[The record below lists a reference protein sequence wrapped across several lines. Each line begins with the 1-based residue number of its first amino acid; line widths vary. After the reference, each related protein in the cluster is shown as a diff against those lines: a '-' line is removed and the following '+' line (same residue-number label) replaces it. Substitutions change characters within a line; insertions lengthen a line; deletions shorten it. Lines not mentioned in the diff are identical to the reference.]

1 MNQKLWG
8 VALAS
13 FALGVFGAILIGPV
27 ISDVQGFVAASG
39 DGEGGPEVLGNTQL
53 KAQVARLQQEL
64 AQARDE
70 ISKRQL
76 LRSEPGRSRPARSP
90 QLEKQLVDCLA
101 WLKLQDADRFG
112 ELTLDE
118 LAGLQKLDLSGL
130 ALTAEDLRKLVALAN
145 LNELNL
151 AGAGITDLEL
161 AALADLRS
169 LQSLNLANALITDAG
184 LEHLSKMR
192 GLLELELGNTE
203 ITDVGLAQLA
213 HLGKLS
219 KIILDGTK
227 ITDAGLLSLAGLPI
241 RKLGLGR
248 TGVTDT
254 GLATLRGFQLEELSL
269 YRNTNI
275 SDVGMR
281 HLDTQ
286 AELRKLNL
294 RGVKVTAK
302 GLACLQNMTSLK
314 ELNASLSMTDAGM
327 AHLQN
332 LTSLR
337 RLGLYSNPNITDV
350 GVAHLRQLKSLQS
363 LHLQFTKI
371 SDKGLAHLED
381 LPLRFLDVR
390 GTQVTDTGR
399 KDYRSRHR
407 YCRVLK

>member
-1 MNQKLWG
+1 MNEKLWG
-8 VALAS
+8 VAIAS
-13 FALGVFGAILIGPV
+13 FALGVFAAILIGPA
-27 ISDVQGFVAASG
+27 IANVQGFVAATG
-39 DGEGGPEVLGNTQL
+39 DGEGGGPENSELEE
-53 KAQVARLQQEL
+53 QVVRLQQQL
-64 AQARDE
+64 ARARDQVSE
-70 ISKRQL
+70 RQEL
-76 LRSEPGRSRPARSP
+76 GDARHPRSP
-90 QLEKQLVDCLA
+90 ERDKQLADCLA
-101 WLKLQDADRFG
+101 WLKLQDGDRFA
-112 ELTLDE
+112 ELTLAQLQE
-118 LAGLQKLDLSGL
+118 LRKLDLSGL
-130 ALTAEDLRKLVALAN
+130 ALTAEDLRKLAALEN
-145 LNELNL
+145 LSELNL
-151 AGAGITDLEL
+151 AGSGITDLEL
-161 AALADLRS
+161 VALAELHS
-169 LQSLNLANALITDAG
+169 LQSLNLNNVLITDAG
-184 LEHLSKMR
+184 LEHLAGMN
-192 GLLELELGNTE
+192 GLQELELGNTE
-203 ITDVGLAQLA
+203 ITDVGLAKLA

-254 GLATLRGFQLEELSL
+254 GLATLHGFQLEELSL

-281 HLDTQ
+281 HLDAQ
-286 AELRKLNL
+286 AALRKLNL

-350 GVAHLRQLKSLQS
+350 GIAHLRQLRSLQS

-371 SDKGLAHLED
+371 SDKGLAHLDE